1 MASTTTTTA
10 TTTTPTFTTAIP
22 TEPER
27 PHGQPIRLGP
37 IDFGAIAMLCQ
48 RDLTRFWRERAQ
60 LYGSLARTV
69 VWLFLLGTGL
79 RGAVTLPG
87 DVSYL
92 SFIFP
97 GMLAMAIIFTSLQS
111 AISII
116 FDREFGFLKEI
127 MVAPIP
133 RTSVVIGKALAG
145 GLIATVQGC
154 IIFIFAP
161 FVGVSLQPLNVLA
174 AIGVMLVLGV
184 GLTGLGLT
192 ISARMTSFE
201 GFGTVNNFVVLP
213 LYFLSGAQFPV
224 HNVPDWMRVI
234 IHLNPL
240 YYGVEL
246 LRGLLIGL
254 WNRSGW
260 IDFGVLVAFMI
271 ITLSAATW
279 SFTRQE

>member
-1 MASTTTTTA
+1 MASTSTS
-10 TTTTPTFTTAIP
+10 TPIIP
-22 TEPER
+22 ASTPSESV
-27 PHGQPIRLGP
+27 HGDPIRFGP

-133 RTSVVIGKALAG
+133 RTSIVIGKALAG

-161 FVGVSLQPLNVLA
+161 FVGISLQPLNLLA
-174 AIGVMLVLGV
+174 AVAVMLILGI

-224 HNVPDWMRVI
+224 HNVPDWMRVF

-246 LRGLLIGL
+246 LRGLLVGV
-254 WNRSGW
+254 WNRNGW
-260 IDFGVLVAFMI
+260 IDFAVLVGFMI
-271 ITLSAATW
+271 VTLTAATW

>member
-1 MASTTTTTA
+1 MASTTTS
-10 TTTTPTFTTAIP
+10 TPIIPASAP
-22 TEPER
+22 TEPAPTR
-27 PHGQPIRLGP
+27 SAPIRLGP
-37 IDFGAIAMLCQ
+37 IDLGAIAMLCQ

-97 GMLAMAIIFTSLQS
+97 GMLAMAIIFTALQS
-111 AISII
+111 AVSII
-116 FDREFGFLKEI
+116 FDREFGFLKAI

-133 RTSVVIGKALAG
+133 RTSIVIGKALAG
-145 GLIATVQGC
+145 GLIATLQGC
-154 IIFIFAP
+154 IIFIFVP
-161 FVGVSLQPLNVLA
+161 FVGISLKPLNLLA
-174 AIGVMLVLGV
+174 SIAVMLILGI
-184 GLTGLGLT
+184 GLTGMGLT

-201 GFGTVNNFVVLP
+201 GFGTISNFVVLP

-224 HNVPDWMRVI
+224 HNVPDWMRI
-234 IHLNPL
+234 FIHLNPL

-246 LRGLLIGL
+246 LRGLLVGL
-254 WNRSGW
+254 WNRNGW
-260 IDFGVLVAFMI
+260 IDLAVLVGFMVV
-271 ITLSAATW
+271 TLATATW

>member
-1 MASTTTTTA
+1 MASTTTS
-10 TTTTPTFTTAIP
+10 TPIIPASAP
-22 TEPER
+22 TEPTR
-27 PHGQPIRLGP
+27 SAPIRLGP
-37 IDFGAIAMLCQ
+37 IDLGAIAMLCQ

-133 RTSVVIGKALAG
+133 RTSIVIGKALAG
-145 GLIATVQGC
+145 GLIATLQGC

-161 FVGVSLQPLNVLA
+161 FVGISLKPLNLLA
-174 AIGVMLVLGV
+174 AIAVMLILGI

-224 HNVPDWMRVI
+224 HNVPDWMRI
-234 IHLNPL
+234 FIHLNPL

-246 LRGLLIGL
+246 LRGLLVGL
-254 WNRSGW
+254 WNRNGW
-260 IDFGVLVAFMI
+260 IDLAVLVGFMM
-271 ITLSAATW
+271 ITLATATW